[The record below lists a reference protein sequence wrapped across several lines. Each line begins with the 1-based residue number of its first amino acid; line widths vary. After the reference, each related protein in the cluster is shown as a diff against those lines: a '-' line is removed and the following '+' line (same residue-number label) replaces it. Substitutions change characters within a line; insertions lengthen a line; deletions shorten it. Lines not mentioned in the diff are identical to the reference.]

1 MVVIIQG
8 DRLANLLILGAS
20 RGLGAAFAG
29 YVPDARDTVW
39 LVSRSRPAALDRD
52 DGIRRHW
59 VQADLSLE
67 TSAADVRAA
76 LGETRLDV
84 LLYNAGIWEKGAFG
98 PGYNFEASPLAETQR
113 LLAVNLSSA
122 ILCVQALLPNL
133 RQSDNP
139 KIILIGSTSGLENVQ
154 DREVAYVASKFGL
167 RGAAYALRESLR
179 ADRIAVTCINPG
191 YFVTEIPYERGVE
204 PVLAET
210 SGIPMHDLVALV
222 RCLMTLSRGSC
233 VKEIDMPAM
242 RDMNA

>member
-1 MVVIIQG
+1 M
-8 DRLANLLILGAS
+8 ANLLILGAS

-29 YVPDARDTVW
+29 YVPGPGDVVW
-39 LVSRSRPAALDRD
+39 LVARSRPEMLDRD
-52 DGIRRHW
+52 DGVTRLW

-67 TSAADVRAA
+67 TAAAEIKAA
-76 LGETRLDV
+76 LGETRLDA
-84 LLYNAGIWEKGAFG
+84 LLYNAGIWEDGAFG
-98 PGYNFEASPLAETQR
+98 GGYRFEDSPLAETQR

-133 RQSDNP
+133 RKSDNA

-191 YFVTEIPYERGVE
+191 YFVTGIPYERGVE
-204 PVLAET
+204 AVLAET

-222 RCLMTLSRGSC
+222 RCLLTLSRGSC

-242 RDMNA
+242 RDTNA